1 MISKIS
7 YTICFVMLAF
17 IASGTIPSFD
27 KLTAHPMKHKL
38 INSISAFLLLVIL
51 ISCNSDRNQRQQ
63 SAPDLSEET
72 IFPKGEL
79 GPATNFTG
87 NAYNFGLVANDSIY
101 NTLVGNVYFEK
112 NARSNW
118 HIHPSGQI
126 LVVLDGEGYHQ
137 LEGQPRQTMKK
148 GEVIKVPA
156 NTRHW
161 HGATENNSLTQ
172 MYILPKT
179 ENGIVTWLEPV
190 TDEQYKS
197 NN

>member
-1 MISKIS
+1 M
-7 YTICFVMLAF
+7 
-17 IASGTIPSFD
+17 
-27 KLTAHPMKHKL
+27 KLKL
-38 INSISAFLLLVIL
+38 INSIIVLLLLVTV
-51 ISCNSDRNQRQQ
+51 ISCNSDRNQSQQ
-63 SAPDLSEET
+63 SASDSSEVT

-112 NARSNW
+112 SARSNW

-126 LVVLDGEGYHQ
+126 LIVLDGEGYHQ
-137 LEGQPRQTMKK
+137 LEGQPRKTMKK

-161 HGATENNSLTQ
+161 HGATENTTLMQ

-179 ENGIVTWLEPV
+179 ENGFVAWMEPV

-197 NN
+197 K

>member
-1 MISKIS
+1 
-7 YTICFVMLAF
+7 
-17 IASGTIPSFD
+17 
-27 KLTAHPMKHKL
+27 MKHSIL
-38 INSISAFLLLVIL
+38 NSITNLLIVTTL
-51 ISCNSDRNQRQQ
+51 ISCNGNKPQ
-63 SAPDLSEET
+63 SQHLESNASEA

-79 GPATNFTG
+79 GPATSFTG
-87 NAYNFGLVANDSIY
+87 NAYNFPLVSNDSVY
-101 NTLVGNVYFEK
+101 NTLVGNVFFEK
-112 NARSNW
+112 GARSNW

-126 LVVLDGEGYHQ
+126 LIVLDGEGYHQ
-137 LEGQPRQTMKK
+137 LEGQPKQTMRK
-148 GEVIKVPA
+148 GDVIKCPA
-156 NTRHW
+156 KVKHW

>member
-1 MISKIS
+1 
-7 YTICFVMLAF
+7 
-17 IASGTIPSFD
+17 
-27 KLTAHPMKHKL
+27 MKHKL
-38 INSISAFLLLVIL
+38 LNATCALLLLLTL
-51 ISCNSDRNQRQQ
+51 ISCGGEKGQSQQ
-63 SAPDLSEET
+63 PESGASAKT

-87 NAYNFGLVANDSIY
+87 NAYNFGLVANDSTY

-112 NARSNW
+112 SARSNW
-118 HIHPSGQI
+118 HVHPSGQI
-126 LVVLDGEGYHQ
+126 LIVLDGEGYHQ
-137 LEGQPRQTMKK
+137 LEGQPKQTMRK
-148 GEVIKVPA
+148 GDVIKCPPKVK
-156 NTRHW
+156 HW
-161 HGATENNSLTQ
+161 HGATENSSLTQ

>member
-1 MISKIS
+1 M
-7 YTICFVMLAF
+7 
-17 IASGTIPSFD
+17 
-27 KLTAHPMKHKL
+27 KLKL
-38 INSISAFLLLVIL
+38 INSISVLLTIL
-51 ISCNSDRNQRQQ
+51 ISCDRDNDNAQSQQ
-63 SAPDLSEET
+63 SGSDSTKDA

-79 GPATNFTG
+79 GLATNFTG
-87 NAYNFGLVANDSIY
+87 NAYNFGLVADDSIY
-101 NTLVGNVYFEK
+101 NTLVGNVYFEI

-118 HIHPSGQI
+118 HLHPSGQI
-126 LVVLDGEGYHQ
+126 LIVLDGEGYHQ
-137 LEGQPRQTMKK
+137 REGQPKQTMKK

-161 HGATENNSLTQ
+161 HGATEYKSLTQ

-179 ENGIVTWLEPV
+179 ENGFVTWMEPV

>member
-1 MISKIS
+1 
-7 YTICFVMLAF
+7 
-17 IASGTIPSFD
+17 
-27 KLTAHPMKHKL
+27 MKHKL
-38 INSISAFLLLVIL
+38 INAISALLLLITL
-51 ISCNSDRNQRQQ
+51 ISCNSAKIQDQQ
-63 SAPDLSEET
+63 SASDLSEET

-112 NARSNW
+112 SARSNW
-118 HIHPSGQI
+118 HTHPSGQI
-126 LVVLDGEGYHQ
+126 LIVLDGEGYHQ

-161 HGATENNSLTQ
+161 HGATENTALTQ

-179 ENGIVTWLEPV
+179 ENGFVTWMEPV

-197 NN
+197 IN

>member
-1 MISKIS
+1 
-7 YTICFVMLAF
+7 
-17 IASGTIPSFD
+17 
-27 KLTAHPMKHKL
+27 MKHKL
-38 INSISAFLLLVIL
+38 LNTASALLLLLTL
-51 ISCNSDRNQRQQ
+51 ISCNGDKHQSQQ
-63 SAPDLSEET
+63 STSNASQET

-87 NAYNFGLVANDSIY
+87 NAHNFGLVANDSTY

-112 NARSNW
+112 SARSNW
-118 HIHPSGQI
+118 HVHPSGQI

-137 LEGQPRQTMKK
+137 LEGQPKQTMRK
-148 GEVIKVPA
+148 GDVIKCPPKIK
-156 NTRHW
+156 HW

-179 ENGIVTWLEPV
+179 ENGIVTWMEPV

-197 NN
+197 K